1 MIGILCAKRKIIH
14 VQKTRKVSGSS
25 LIYLYFE
32 TFRLLKSLI
41 HLPIE
46 NVVEEVLQSPRCRNA
61 IYEPS
66 EQPTLLSPKPIE
78 TLENQF
84 NFNKMQHDKVLEDT
98 NVEDTGIFIIYK

>member
-1 MIGILCAKRKIIH
+1 MN
-14 VQKTRKVSGSS
+14 
-25 LIYLYFE
+25 LIYYIYILKH
-32 TFRLLKSLI
+32 FRPLISSI